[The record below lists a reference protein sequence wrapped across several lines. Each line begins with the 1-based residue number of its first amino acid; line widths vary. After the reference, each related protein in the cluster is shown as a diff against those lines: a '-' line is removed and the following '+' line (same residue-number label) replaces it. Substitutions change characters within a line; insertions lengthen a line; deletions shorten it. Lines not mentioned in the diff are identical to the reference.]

1 MGGVGNKDLIIQ
13 VSGDAPGSPVSTSV
27 FPDFANQSIE
37 QIVVTDTVPL
47 RPGAPDNVVVLSVAG
62 LLADS
67 ITQIFTGGSLSR
79 VFSGDNLLF

>member
-1 MGGVGNKDLIIQ
+1 
-13 VSGDAPGSPVSTSV
+13 
-27 FPDFANQSIE
+27 
-37 QIVVTDTVPL
+37 
-47 RPGAPDNVVVLSVAG
+47 VAG